1 MHGAYRAVRLQIGL
15 RWLLGSSPRYSAAV
29 GARQSR
35 PVRWPDGA
43 RGAASSISGASAQGL
58 YKDTLCLPKTEFPMK
73 LQGQKLLEKE
83 LEIQKVYGFA
93 DLYTWQKKRKTSIDF
108 CLHDGPPYANGNVH
122 MGHALNKILK
132 DITNR
137 FHVMRGDR
145 VHFMPG
151 WDCHGLPT
159 EMKAL
164 SEGEVL
170 SRNLD
175 PMETRQK
182 AQKFA
187 EEAIAK
193 QKAAFI
199 RWGVMADWD
208 SGCYSTFE
216 KEYVAKQLEL
226 FFNMYEKGYIYQ
238 AFKPVYWSPAT
249 KTALAEAELEYN
261 PEHVSRASYVK
272 FPLSKPP
279 SKLSDVFDPA
289 ADISVVVWTTQ
300 PWTIPANEAV
310 CFLPNANYC
319 LAKCDSLGERLLV
332 AVERVPTLADA
343 LGMKLEV
350 LQTFSGLKLEG
361 GACRHPTI
369 PMKEVP
375 LLPSNHVTI
384 EKGTGLVHIAPA
396 HGMEDYNVASH
407 QQLPVECLVNED
419 GIFTEKAGEEL
430 VGKFVMEQGNQAVVE
445 QLRNAGQLLKEE
457 EHVHSY
463 PYDWRVQRPVLIR
476 ASHQW
481 FVDTSAILKHALTAL
496 ENVETYPKLA
506 RGSMQALLPQR
517 TYWCISRQRSW
528 GVPIPV
534 FYSCQSHQALINKHT
549 VQHVA
554 KLVRDHGT
562 DCWWTLPLQELLPNA
577 LLEKSGKST
586 EEEFERGVDIMDV
599 WFDSGSSWASVLESV
614 DHCSDL
620 YLEGKDQLS
629 GWFQSSLLLSCAA
642 KKSAPY
648 RSLLVHGFATGE
660 DGQKM
665 SKSRGNVV
673 DPMVVVNGGTDKT
686 KEPAY
691 GADVLRWW
699 AAESNVYSDVVV
711 GPSVLKRAEDSVFGI
726 RNTLRFLL
734 GSLSDFCPT
743 TDGVPHDSM
752 QVIDQYLLHQLH
764 EFNMQVTE
772 AYKNFDYSVLH
783 RLMLALLNRE
793 LSSFYFSIIKDRLYC
808 DDSKGKKRRS
818 CQTALN
824 IGLDMVC
831 CALAPILPHL
841 AEEVSLHRA
850 SSEYVSVFHSGWI
863 DPPGSWKKLGVV
875 EAVEAACSVRNTFL
889 KAIGGQ
895 NPVEFN
901 VTLVIDPSLLLE
913 LLEVLHETETS
924 NSSQL
929 NEILMCSQTTIV
941 TKVPQKVRND
951 EEIYDGKFHIHLPG
965 QGLSEENAFKLLV
978 RKATQSRCL
987 RCRRCTA
994 IGHEDICLRCQQV
1007 LQNLHN

>member
-1 MHGAYRAVRLQIGL
+1 MLCPVKKKKMYI
-15 RWLLGSSPRYSAAV
+15 YIYCCEFSAA
-29 GARQSR
+29 RLEWRPPRPPERTILSLPSR
-35 PVRWPDGA
+35 TNAGSYAVL
-43 RGAASSISGASAQGL
+43 L
-58 YKDTLCLPKTEFPMK
+58 YDNF
-73 LQGQKLLEKE
+73 
-83 LEIQKVYGFA
+83 
-93 DLYTWQKKRKTSIDF
+93 F
-108 CLHDGPPYANGNVH
+108 CFFFQ
-122 MGHALNKILK
+122 ILK

-151 WDCHGLPT
+151 WDCHGLPI

-164 SEGEVL
+164 TEGEVL
-170 SRNLD
+170 SHNLY

-187 EEAIAK
+187 EETISK

-226 FFNMYEKGYIYQ
+226 FFDMYDKGYIYQ
-238 AFKPVYWSPAT
+238 AFKPVFWSPAT

-261 PEHVSRASYVK
+261 DEHVSRATYVK
-272 FPLSKPP
+272 FPLSKRP
-279 SKLSDVFDPA
+279 SKLSDVFGD
-289 ADISVVVWTTQ
+289 VVVWTTQ

-310 CFLPNANYC
+310 CFLPNVNYC
-319 LAKCDSLGERLLV
+319 LAKCDSLGECLLV
-332 AVERVPTLADA
+332 AVERVPSLADS

-369 PMKEVP
+369 PMKEIP

-407 QQLPVECLVNED
+407 HQLPVECLVNED
-419 GIFTEKAGEEL
+419 GIFTENAGEEL
-430 VGKFVMEQGNQAVVE
+430 VGKFVMEQGNLAVIE
-445 QLRNAGQLLKEE
+445 QLQNAGQLLKEE
-457 EHVHSY
+457 EHVHSF
-463 PYDWRVQRPVLIR
+463 PYDWRAQCPVLIR

-481 FVDTSAILKHALTAL
+481 FVDTSAILKHAAL
-496 ENVETYPKLA
+496 ENVETHPKLA

-534 FYSCQSHQALINKHT
+534 FYSCQTHQALINKHT

-586 EEEFERGVDIMDV
+586 EEEFERGVDIMDI

-614 DHCSDL
+614 NHCSDL

-642 KKSAPY
+642 NKRAPF
-648 RSLLVHGFATGE
+648 RSLLVHGFATSE

-673 DPMVVVNGGTDKT
+673 DPMVVVNGGKDKIE
-686 KEPAY
+686 EPAY

-699 AAESNVYSDVVV
+699 AAESNVYADVFV
-711 GPSVLKRAEDSVFGI
+711 GPSVLKRTEDSVFGVRSYLVTFI
-726 RNTLRFLL
+726 EVYFCLL
-734 GSLSDFCPT
+734 F
-743 TDGVPHDSM
+743 
-752 QVIDQYLLHQLH
+752 QVLFYLLMNGTTVKSSYNKLISFVGLSIVNQNGHFIVIKLIIII
-764 EFNMQVTE
+764 
-772 AYKNFDYSVLH
+772 SVPDETPKSAPSKVH
-783 RLMLALLNRE
+783 HFKFAFASKAHFSSSAL
-793 LSSFYFSIIKDRLYC
+793 STFTV
-808 DDSKGKKRRS
+808 SKGNEWQGHKK
-818 CQTALN
+818 
-824 IGLDMVC
+824 
-831 CALAPILPHL
+831 
-841 AEEVSLHRA
+841 
-850 SSEYVSVFHSGWI
+850 
-863 DPPGSWKKLGVV
+863 
-875 EAVEAACSVRNTFL
+875 
-889 KAIGGQ
+889 
-895 NPVEFN
+895 
-901 VTLVIDPSLLLE
+901 
-913 LLEVLHETETS
+913 
-924 NSSQL
+924 
-929 NEILMCSQTTIV
+929 
-941 TKVPQKVRND
+941 
-951 EEIYDGKFHIHLPG
+951 
-965 QGLSEENAFKLLV
+965 
-978 RKATQSRCL
+978 
-987 RCRRCTA
+987 
-994 IGHEDICLRCQQV
+994 
-1007 LQNLHN
+1007 